1 MNVIVIGAGAAGL
14 AAASR
19 LSEKGATVTVLEA
32 RDRIGGRIWTAHPAS
47 LVVPVE
53 LGAEFLHGE
62 TVEIDEIVA
71 TEKLRSIDIAGRRWA
86 PAGERLRI
94 IDDFWERLDRVM
106 RRLEED
112 RDPDRSFAVAL
123 GAMRSAKPADRALAR
138 QFVEGFHAAD
148 LASISEQSLAAGGSP
163 RGDVRERR
171 IGRVLDGYDAIV
183 RALAAPVLDRVQLGR
198 VVTEIRWEKGRVSV
212 ASRDASGMA
221 VSTLEA
227 DAVVITLPLGV
238 LKTDPSAG
246 GVHFDPPLRHA
257 RELQALEMGNVAK
270 VILQLDE
277 PFWMDRSFAK
287 KVADERLDTWSFLH
301 GGDDVPFPVWWTS
314 YPVRAPILVGWRGG
328 PGALALAGL
337 TKDEVI
343 AAGLASL
350 ASLLGVSR
358 RTIERRLVAAFT
370 HDWTTD
376 PFSRGAY
383 SYVAVGGA
391 GASKRLAKAI
401 EGTIFFA
408 GEHADAEERNGTV
421 HGAIAS
427 GCAAAEELA
436 SVAKAKAG

>member
-47 LVVPVE
+47 LALPVE

-62 TVEIDEIVA
+62 TAEIDEIVA
-71 TEKLRSIDIAGRRWA
+71 AEQLHSIDIAGRRWA
-86 PAGERLRI
+86 PVGERLRI

-106 RRLEED
+106 RRLDED
-112 RDPDRSFAVAL
+112 RDPDRSFADAL
-123 GAMRSAKPADRALAR
+123 KAMRSARPADRALAR

-148 LASISEQSLAAGGSP
+148 LGSISEQSLAAGGSP
-163 RGDVRERR
+163 RDDVRERR
-171 IGRVLDGYDAIV
+171 IGRVIDGYDAIV
-183 RALAAPVLDRVQLGR
+183 NALAAPVLDRVQLGR
-198 VVTEIRWEKGRVSV
+198 VVTEIRWEKGSVAV

-221 VSTLEA
+221 VSLLEA
-227 DAVVITLPLGV
+227 DAVVVTLPLGV
-238 LKTDPSAG
+238 LKTDPSTG
-246 GVHFDPPLRHA
+246 GVRFDPPLR
-257 RELQALEMGNVAK
+257 REKELRSLEMGTVAK

-277 PFWMDRSFAK
+277 PFWMDRTFAK

-301 GGDDVPFPVWWTS
+301 GSDDVPFPVWWTG
-314 YPVRAPILVGWRGG
+314 YPVRAPVLVGWRGG
-328 PGALALAGL
+328 PDALALSGL
-337 TKDEVI
+337 SKDDVV
-343 AAGLASL
+343 AAGIASL
-350 ASLLGVSR
+350 ASLLRVAR
-358 RTIERRLVAAFT
+358 RTIERRLVAGFT

-376 PFSRGAY
+376 PFARGAY

-391 GASKRLAKAI
+391 GASKRLARPI
-401 EGTIFFA
+401 ENTIFFA

-427 GCAAAEELA
+427 GRAAADA
-436 SVAKAKAG
+436 IAARPRP

>member
-19 LSEKGATVTVLEA
+19 LSEKGAAVTVLEA
-32 RDRIGGRIWTAHPAS
+32 RDRIGGRIWTAHPSS
-47 LVVPVE
+47 LVLPVE

-62 TVEIDEIVA
+62 TAEIDEIVA
-71 TEKLRSIDIAGRRWA
+71 ADKLRSIDVAGRRWA
-86 PAGERLRI
+86 PAGDRLRI

-106 RRLEED
+106 RRLDED
-112 RDPDRSFAVAL
+112 RDPDRSFAIAL
-123 GAMRSAKPADRALAR
+123 KAMRSAKPADRALAR

-148 LASISEQSLAAGGSP
+148 LTLISEQSLAAGGSP

-183 RALAAPVLDRVQLGR
+183 RSLAAPVLDRVQLGR
-198 VVTEIRWEKGRVSV
+198 VVTEIRWEKGSVSV

-221 VSTLEA
+221 MSVVEGH
-227 DAVVITLPLGV
+227 AVCVTVPLGV
-238 LKTDPSAG
+238 LKTDPAAG
-246 GVHFDPPLRHA
+246 GLRFNPPIRRA
-257 RELQALEMGNVAK
+257 KELQWLEMGTVAK

-277 PFWMDRSFAK
+277 PFWVERNFAK

-301 GGDDVPFPVWWTS
+301 GRDDVPFPVWWTS
-314 YPVRAPILVGWRGG
+314 YPVRAPVLVGWRGG
-328 PGALALAGL
+328 QGALALSGL
-337 TKDEVI
+337 AKDEVI

-358 RTIERRLVAAFT
+358 RTVERRLVAGFT

-391 GASKRLAKAI
+391 GTPKRMAKPV
-401 EGTIFFA
+401 ESTIFFA

-427 GCAAAEELA
+427 GRAAADA
-436 SVAKAKAG
+436 IVALPRP